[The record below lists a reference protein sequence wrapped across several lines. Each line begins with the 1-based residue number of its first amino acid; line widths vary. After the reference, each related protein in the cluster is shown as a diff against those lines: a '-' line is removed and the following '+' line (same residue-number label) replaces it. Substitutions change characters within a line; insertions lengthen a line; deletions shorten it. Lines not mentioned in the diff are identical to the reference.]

1 MRIKWKI
8 DLAEEECVV
17 QRRHVKNRC
26 FGLFSEAG
34 QNSLDMIS
42 HVTRNVERNGH
53 TGTGTGSSRQGVVV
67 VVAQQRRVL
76 QRSQQEPGEQPNV
89 RDAFQ
94 EFAGSV
100 RKIYS
105 LIQERSIHPLNT

>member
-17 QRRHVKNRC
+17 QRRHVKNRS

-100 RKIYS
+100 RNLEFHSRNNRYI
-105 LIQERSIHPLNT
+105 R